1 MPRNHGVGGVGRGA
15 SRAYDEA
22 RGCHCTLFSGYSSG
36 RSTTRMCVF
45 RVWKLL
51 SATPVSSHF
60 SSANLFLVSFAAAAS
75 TRTHFNKHC
84 MRDGIFF
91 ELI

>member
-1 MPRNHGVGGVGRGA
+1 MVAGGGAGHQEHMMKLVGAVVL
-15 SRAYDEA
+15 
-22 RGCHCTLFSGYSSG
+22 CFSGYISG

-60 SSANLFLVSFAAAAS
+60 SSPN
-75 TRTHFNKHC
+75 
-84 MRDGIFF
+84 FF
-91 ELI
+91 SSHLQRQHPQGHPLISIVCEMDYFSN